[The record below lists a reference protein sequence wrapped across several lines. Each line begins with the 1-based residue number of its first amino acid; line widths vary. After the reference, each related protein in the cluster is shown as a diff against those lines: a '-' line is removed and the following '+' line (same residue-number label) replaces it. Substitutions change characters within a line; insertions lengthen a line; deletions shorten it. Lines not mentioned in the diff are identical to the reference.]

1 MQNYEITMLCRM
13 DDTLD
18 GYEIK
23 IPEKILEIFTPN
35 AIGAGMP
42 RKTDLKIIPN
52 TDDFIVR
59 ISTKLCECLSI
70 NPEGGLI
77 QLAKIVD
84 MYKFGYWVCDFMI
97 DKNLE
102 KNIIILPAER
112 LKNNFLPDFIYPVP
126 TTPIDCASLNIQT
139 SEESIGRIS
148 ENLLGYSLTKP
159 IQLYLYAKEE
169 NKMKKNYETRLL
181 AVMDPELKANEIKV
195 PENVL
200 KVFTPNVISSFVPAA
215 IKDNFK
221 IIPIPGNTVYASVDV
236 CRTLLIDIDIDV
248 IVLSKVVDDDAYRIC
263 TKTCDAIE
271 DKSLKENTIVVPKVV
286 LEGNFK
292 PDYIT
297 TFPTFDGPIEY
308 DSINIET
315 TNSSTAKVSTDIMNK
330 IDLLHNLQLCFW
342 IKECK

>member
-1 MQNYEITMLCRM
+1 MKNYEITMICYE

-23 IPEKILEIFTPN
+23 IPEEVLEIFMPN
-35 AIGAGMP
+35 AIWTGIP
-42 RKTDLKIIPN
+42 RKTDLKIILN

-84 MYKFGYWVCDFMI
+84 TYKFGYWVCDFMI

-102 KNIIILPAER
+102 KNTTILPAER

-169 NKMKKNYETRLL
+169 
-181 AVMDPELKANEIKV
+181 
-195 PENVL
+195 
-200 KVFTPNVISSFVPAA
+200 
-215 IKDNFK
+215 
-221 IIPIPGNTVYASVDV
+221 IIWV
-236 CRTLLIDIDIDV
+236 
-248 IVLSKVVDDDAYRIC
+248 
-263 TKTCDAIE
+263 TK
-271 DKSLKENTIVVPKVV
+271 
-286 LEGNFK
+286 
-292 PDYIT
+292 
-297 TFPTFDGPIEY
+297 
-308 DSINIET
+308 
-315 TNSSTAKVSTDIMNK
+315 
-330 IDLLHNLQLCFW
+330 
-342 IKECK
+342 